1 MIGILLISHGN
12 MASGISSSLKMF
24 FGSEIPQ
31 LETLCLSENTNPDTF
46 GEEIGKKIRQLDT
59 GDGVVIFA
67 DLIGGT
73 PCNQAFRYISS
84 KVVLISGMNLPVI
97 MEFLGHRLD
106 EIDLNTFDFNSLL
119 DTGRSSLNKCELII
133 SDDDEEF

>member
-84 KVVLISGMNLPVI
+84 KVTLIGGMNLPVI
-97 MEFLGHRLD
+97 MEFLGQRMND
-106 EIDLNTFDFNSLL
+106 IDINTFDFNSLL